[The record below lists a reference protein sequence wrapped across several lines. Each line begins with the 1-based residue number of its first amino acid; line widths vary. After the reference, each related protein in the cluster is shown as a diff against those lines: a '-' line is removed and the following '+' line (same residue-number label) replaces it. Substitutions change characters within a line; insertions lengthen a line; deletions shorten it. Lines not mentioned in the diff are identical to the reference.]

1 MTSAAAAQ
9 APGSDRLIRVLVVD
23 DSATVR
29 AVLARRLDADPAL
42 EVVGRAADGLE
53 ALELIAALRPDV
65 VTLDIEMPRLDG
77 LGTLERIMNEHP
89 TRVVM
94 VSSLTAEG
102 ADATI
107 RALELGAI
115 DFIEKP
121 SFGGVAAPHAV
132 VDEVSQKV
140 RHAAG
145 ARLAR
150 QRPRREKPAAVPP
163 PMRRGS
169 RWLPKKVLIGSST
182 GGPQAL
188 RQVLT
193 SLPADLGVPVVIVQH
208 MPGGFTRSLA
218 QRLDELSPLSV
229 QEAASGSRME
239 VGKVLMAP
247 GGFHL
252 TFDGHGVVALNEDEP
267 ECGVRPS
274 INITA
279 ESLARAFGGD
289 VVEVVLTGMGN
300 DGMRGAALIKEV
312 GGLGD
317 RGGRRELCR
326 LRHAAQRRGGRL
338 RRSRRLAAG
347 HRGRARAGLPRDR
360 RRVASIGAGVG
371 RPRVR
376 VPEATDRVAA
386 RHRHRRLQEPAD
398 ASSIDCLRAE
408 PGRRFAGGLPASPA

>member
-1 MTSAAAAQ
+1 MTSAAAAE
-9 APGSDRLIRVLVVD
+9 APGPDRLIRVLVVD

-29 AVLARRLDADPAL
+29 AVLARRLDADPTL

-77 LGTLERIMNEHP
+77 LGTLERIMNEYP

-94 VSSLTAEG
+94 VSSFTAEG

-107 RALELGAI
+107 RALELGAV

-150 QRPRREKPAAVPP
+150 LRPRPQRPAAVPP
-163 PMRRGS
+163 APSGRES

-188 RQVLT
+188 QQVLA
-193 SLPADLGVPVVIVQH
+193 SLPADLGVPVVVVQH

-229 QEAASGSRME
+229 QEAAPGSRME
-239 VGKVLMAP
+239 VGKVLLAP

-252 TFDGHGVVALNEDEP
+252 TLDGDGVVALNEDEP

-279 ESLARAFGGD
+279 ESLVRAFGGD
-289 VVEVVLTGMGN
+289 VVAVVLTGMGN
-300 DGMRGAALIKEV
+300 DGTRGAALIKEA
-312 GGLGD
+312 GGSVIAEAEESCVVYGMPRSVVEAGYAD
-317 RGGRRELCR
+317 RVVSLEGI
-326 LRHAAQRRGGRL
+326 
-338 RRSRRLAAG
+338 AG
-347 HRGRARAGLPRDR
+347 ALARACRATSAAPPR
-360 RRVASIGAGVG
+360 
-371 RPRVR
+371 
-376 VPEATDRVAA
+376 
-386 RHRHRRLQEPAD
+386 
-398 ASSIDCLRAE
+398 
-408 PGRRFAGGLPASPA
+408 

>member
-1 MTSAAAAQ
+1 MTSAAAAE
-9 APGSDRLIRVLVVD
+9 APGPDRLIRVLVVD

-29 AVLARRLDADPAL
+29 AVLARQLDADPAL

-77 LGTLERIMNEHP
+77 LGTLERIMTECP

-107 RALELGAI
+107 RALELGAV

-121 SFGGVAAPHAV
+121 SFGGVAAPHAVHAV

-150 QRPRREKPAAVPP
+150 LRPRPERLAAVPP
-163 PMRRGS
+163 PPSRRES

-193 SLPADLGVPVVIVQH
+193 SLPADFGVPVVVVQH

-218 QRLDELSPLSV
+218 RRLDELSPLSV
-229 QEAASGSRME
+229 QEATPGSRLEM
-239 VGKVLMAP
+239 GKVLIAP
-247 GGFHL
+247 GGFHVTL
-252 TFDGHGVVALNEDEP
+252 DGHGVVALNEDEP

-274 INITA
+274 VNVTA
-279 ESLARAFGGD
+279 ESLARAFGAD
-289 VVEVVLTGMGN
+289 VIAVVLTGMGS
-300 DGMRGAALIKEV
+300 DGTRGAGLIKQA
-312 GGLGD
+312 GGSVIVEAEESCVVYGMPRSVVEAGYAD
-317 RGGRRELCR
+317 RVVSLEGIAGALMRACR
-326 LRHAAQRRGGRL
+326 ATSAAQRR
-338 RRSRRLAAG
+338 
-347 HRGRARAGLPRDR
+347 
-360 RRVASIGAGVG
+360 
-371 RPRVR
+371 
-376 VPEATDRVAA
+376 
-386 RHRHRRLQEPAD
+386 
-398 ASSIDCLRAE
+398 
-408 PGRRFAGGLPASPA
+408 

>member
-1 MTSAAAAQ
+1 MTGAAAAE

-29 AVLARRLDADPAL
+29 AVLARRLDADPTL

-53 ALELIAALRPDV
+53 ALELIAELRPDV

-77 LGTLERIMNEHP
+77 LGTLERIMDECP

-132 VDEVSQKV
+132 AGEVSQKV

-145 ARLAR
+145 ARLTR
-150 QRPRREKPAAVPP
+150 LRPRPERPPAVPP
-163 PMRRGS
+163 PLGRES

-193 SLPADLGVPVVIVQH
+193 SLPGDLGVPVVIVQH

-229 QEAASGSRME
+229 QEAAPGSRME
-239 VGKVLMAP
+239 VGKALIAP

-252 TFDGHGVVALNEDEP
+252 TLDGDGVVALNEDKP

-274 INITA
+274 INVTA
-279 ESLARAFGGD
+279 ESLARAFGED

-300 DGMRGAALIKEV
+300 DGTRGAALIKEA
-312 GGLGD
+312 GGSVIAEAEESCVVYGMPRSVVEAGYAD
-317 RGGRRELCR
+317 RVVSLQGI
-326 LRHAAQRRGGRL
+326 
-338 RRSRRLAAG
+338 AG
-347 HRGRARAGLPRDR
+347 AL
-360 RRVASIGAGVG
+360 
-371 RPRVR
+371 VR
-376 VPEATDRVAA
+376 VCRATGAA
-386 RHRHRRLQEPAD
+386 
-398 ASSIDCLRAE
+398 
-408 PGRRFAGGLPASPA
+408 

>member
-1 MTSAAAAQ
+1 M
-9 APGSDRLIRVLVVD
+9 
-23 DSATVR
+23 
-29 AVLARRLDADPAL
+29 ADPAL

-140 RHAAG
+140 RYAAD

-150 QRPRREKPAAVPP
+150 QRPRPERPAAVPP
-163 PMRRGS
+163 PPLRRES

-193 SLPADLGVPVVIVQH
+193 SLPADLGAPVVIVQH

-229 QEAASGSRME
+229 QEAAPGSRME
-239 VGKVLMAP
+239 VGKVLIAP
-247 GGFHL
+247 GGFHVTL
-252 TFDGHGVVALNEDEP
+252 DGDGVVALNEDEP

-279 ESLARAFGGD
+279 ESLARALGGD

-300 DGMRGAALIKEV
+300 DGMRGAALIKDA
-312 GGLGD
+312 GGSVIAEAEESCVVYGMPRSVVEAGYAD
-317 RGGRRELCR
+317 RVVSLQGIADAL
-326 LRHAAQRRGGRL
+326 
-338 RRSRRLAAG
+338 
-347 HRGRARAGLPRDR
+347 
-360 RRVASIGAGVG
+360 
-371 RPRVR
+371 VR
-376 VPEATDRVAA
+376 VCRATGAA
-386 RHRHRRLQEPAD
+386 
-398 ASSIDCLRAE
+398 
-408 PGRRFAGGLPASPA
+408 